1 MDTIKPTTPDAERTA
16 GSLHRDCCAS
26 WGLWHS
32 GKDRWL
38 TYPLSDAPMTF
49 DTKGEAA
56 AAKVRIT
63 RGKRDVN
70 SNWLRIAVK
79 IRRFTRHNVKV
90 SDAPDSA
97 APNRK

>member
-1 MDTIKPTTPDAERTA
+1 
-16 GSLHRDCCAS
+16 
-26 WGLWHS
+26 
-32 GKDRWL
+32 
-38 TYPLSDAPMTF
+38 MTF

-79 IRRFTRHNVKV
+79 IRRFTRHNEKLT
-90 SDAPDSA
+90 DGG
-97 APNRK
+97 RKTHE

>member
-1 MDTIKPTTPDAERTA
+1 
-16 GSLHRDCCAS
+16 
-26 WGLWHS
+26 
-32 GKDRWL
+32 
-38 TYPLSDAPMTF
+38 MTF